1 MATFFQS
8 DKRSNAVV
16 EYNRGTAKAGM
27 FSLGKSLV
35 GRRFGDACFVL
46 EQDST
51 TAIPSGLIGPGGM
64 GLSVQD
70 ILAVFVR
77 DDDGA

>member
-1 MATFFQS
+1 MRWLSIIEEQRKLGCLVWANPLLGVASATPVLF
-8 DKRSNAVV
+8 
-16 EYNRGTAKAGM
+16 
-27 FSLGKSLV
+27 
-35 GRRFGDACFVL
+35 L